1 MILDID
7 RARAAGLDL
16 EAMEQAAG
24 FFVGLREP
32 GPEGEAWRLSCLRA
46 LADLARENAAARSIV
61 GELLDAV
68 AGELPGEAD
77 TFRAHYL
84 DGDTKP
90 SARQISRCLY
100 MDRATVFNHTR
111 RIFAAML
118 PLAFGPEFAEKPK
131 PPKAKPPAPKRPRK
145 RPPQHRRAFFAL
157 LDDVS
162 RMVYTYG
169 AVWETAQEA
178 PGGRQETP
186 PGTGEG

>member
-16 EAMEQAAG
+16 EAMERAAG

-68 AGELPGEAD
+68 AGKLPGEAE
-77 TFRAHYL
+77 TFRAYYL

-90 SARQISRCLY
+90 SARQIARRLY

-131 PPKAKPPAPKRPRK
+131 PPKAKPSAPKRPRK

-162 RMVYTYG
+162 RMVYTYRDER
-169 AVWETAQEA
+169 ETAQEA
-178 PGGRQETP
+178 PGSRQETP
-186 PGTGEG
+186 PGAGDG

>member
-16 EAMEQAAG
+16 EAMERAAG
-24 FFVGLREP
+24 FFVGLRDP
-32 GPEGEAWRLSCLRA
+32 GPEGEAWRLSCLRV

-61 GELLDAV
+61 GELLDGV
-68 AGELPGEAD
+68 AGKLPGEAD
-77 TFRAHYL
+77 TFRAYYL

-90 SARQISRCLY
+90 SARQLARRLY
-100 MDRATVFNHTR
+100 MDRATVFSHTR
-111 RIFAAML
+111 RIFTAML

-131 PPKAKPPAPKRPRK
+131 PPKAKPPAPKRPHK

-162 RMVYTYG
+162 RLVCTYG
-169 AVWETAQEA
+169 AGWETAQEA
-178 PGGRQETP
+178 PGDRQETAQ
-186 PGTGEG
+186 GAGVQ